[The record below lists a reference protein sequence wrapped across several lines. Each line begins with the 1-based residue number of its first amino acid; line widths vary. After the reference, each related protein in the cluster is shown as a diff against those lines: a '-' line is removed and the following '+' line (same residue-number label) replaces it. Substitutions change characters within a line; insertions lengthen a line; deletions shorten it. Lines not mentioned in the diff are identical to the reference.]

1 MSKIYPHPL
10 SLLGF
15 AALMSLIQACQ
26 FDPQP
31 KALAVEVPANTVV
44 ATTATA
50 TNNEVVVTE
59 TASDQV
65 ADAENTAPTVTETV
79 SSSPTKSSPAP
90 EKVRDAKTLRTIAD
104 KVVATKK
111 ERQAKNNKN
120 PQVSTVVADA
130 SNTQTETTETETD
143 KQPEKPILMNVAD
156 PATEQAPDRATAP
169 RTSSTAAASMA
180 FDKQEQ
186 SFGVIT
192 TGEII
197 ERNFDFTNKGSVP
210 LIIYD
215 ASSSC
220 GCTIPEYPKE
230 PIMPGERGTIKVT
243 YDSKGKIGTQDKA
256 ITLKT
261 NAGTHTVHLK
271 GAVFTENMTKG
282 GKQ

>member
-15 AALMSLIQACQ
+15 AALMSLLQACQ

-31 KALAVEVPANTVV
+31 KALAVEAPANTVV
-44 ATTATA
+44 ATTTST
-50 TNNEVVVTE
+50 TNNEVVVAE

-65 ADAENTAPTVTETV
+65 AAAENTAPTTTETV
-79 SSSPTKSSPAP
+79 SSATP

-130 SNTQTETTETETD
+130 TNTQTEIPQTD
-143 KQPEKPILMNVAD
+143 NQPEKPALMNAAD
-156 PATEQAPDRATAP
+156 PTTEQEPERATAP
-169 RTSSTAAASMA
+169 RTSSTIAASMV

-192 TGEII
+192 TGNII
-197 ERNFDFTNKGSVP
+197 ERNFDFANKGSVP

-230 PIMPGERGTIKVT
+230 PIMPGERGAIKVT

-261 NAGTHTVHLK
+261 NAGTYTVHLK
-271 GAVFTENMTKG
+271 GAVFTENMMKED
-282 GKQ
+282 KQ

>member
-15 AALMSLIQACQ
+15 AALMSLLQACQ

-31 KALAVEVPANTVV
+31 KALAIEAPTNTV
-44 ATTATA
+44 ATA
-50 TNNEVVVTE
+50 TNSEVAVAE
-59 TASDQV
+59 TASDLVV
-65 ADAENTAPTVTETV
+65 AAENTAPTVTETV
-79 SSSPTKSSPAP
+79 SSAATQSSPAP
-90 EKVRDAKTLRTIAD
+90 EKVRDAKTLRDIAD
-104 KVVATKK
+104 KVVTTKK
-111 ERQAKNNKN
+111 ERQAKNNKDTK
-120 PQVSTVVADA
+120 VSTVVAQA
-130 SNTQTETTETETD
+130 TNTQTEATETETD
-143 KQPEKPILMNVAD
+143 KQPEKPVLMNVAD
-156 PATEQAPDRATAP
+156 PAIEQQPERATAP
-169 RTSSTAAASMA
+169 RTSSAAASMV

-186 SFGVIT
+186 SFGVIA

-230 PIMPGERGTIKVT
+230 PIMPGERGAIKVT

-271 GAVFTENMTKG
+271 GAVFTENMMKKD
-282 GKQ
+282 KQ

>member
-15 AALMSLIQACQ
+15 AALMSLLQACQ

-31 KALAVEVPANTVV
+31 KALAVEAPANTVV
-44 ATTATA
+44 ATTTST
-50 TNNEVVVTE
+50 TNNEVVVAE

-65 ADAENTAPTVTETV
+65 AAAENTAPTTTETV
-79 SSSPTKSSPAP
+79 SSATP

-130 SNTQTETTETETD
+130 TNTQTEIPQTD
-143 KQPEKPILMNVAD
+143 NQPEKPALMNAAD
-156 PATEQAPDRATAP
+156 PTTEQEPERATAP
-169 RTSSTAAASMA
+169 RTSSTIAASMV

-192 TGEII
+192 TGNII
-197 ERNFDFTNKGSVP
+197 ERNFDFANKGSVP

-261 NAGTHTVHLK
+261 NAGTYTVHLK
-271 GAVFTENMTKG
+271 GAVFTENMMKED
-282 GKQ
+282 KQ

>member
-15 AALMSLIQACQ
+15 ASLMSLLQACQ

-31 KALAVEVPANTVV
+31 KALAVEAPANTVV
-44 ATTATA
+44 ATTTST
-50 TNNEVVVTE
+50 TNNEVVVAE

-65 ADAENTAPTVTETV
+65 AAAENTAPTTTETV
-79 SSSPTKSSPAP
+79 SSATP

-130 SNTQTETTETETD
+130 TNTQTEIPQTD
-143 KQPEKPILMNVAD
+143 NQPEKPALMNAAD
-156 PATEQAPDRATAP
+156 PTTEQEPERATAP
-169 RTSSTAAASMA
+169 RTSSTIAASMV

-192 TGEII
+192 TGNII
-197 ERNFDFTNKGSVP
+197 ERNFDFANKGSVP

-261 NAGTHTVHLK
+261 NAGTYTVHLK
-271 GAVFTENMTKG
+271 GAVFTENMMKED
-282 GKQ
+282 KQ